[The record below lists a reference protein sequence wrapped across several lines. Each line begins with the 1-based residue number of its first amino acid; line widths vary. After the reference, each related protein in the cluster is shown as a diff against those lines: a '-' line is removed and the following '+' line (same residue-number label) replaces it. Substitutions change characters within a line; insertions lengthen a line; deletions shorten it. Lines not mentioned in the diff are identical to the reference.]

1 MGLTDMR
8 GAPVSTTNRQSL
20 EGLESAFGLCQGFFG
35 DPYEA
40 INEVL
45 AEDPDFIMGHCFR
58 AGMIMASSEKG
69 AEPDLQESVEAVESR
84 INQANDRE
92 RGHAAAA
99 RAWLD
104 GNYHKATEV
113 YGDLLAQFPRDG
125 IALQCAHLCDFLLGQ
140 SQMLRDRIARVLPEW
155 DESVPGYGY
164 LHGMHAFGLEEMGE
178 YGRAEESGR
187 KAVELNRG
195 DTWAVHAVA
204 HVMEMQGRLDDGVVW
219 LTSRTDDWAPDNGF
233 AFHNWWHLS
242 LYHFD
247 IGQLQEVFRI
257 YDEHIRPE
265 PSEVVME
272 LVDASALL
280 WRLYLQGVDVGKRW
294 ADVADS
300 FEPMKED
307 GYYVFNDL
315 HAMMAFVADGRTS
328 SAAKVMASVRRAADG
343 KGSNAAM
350 TRDVGLP
357 ACEAIEAF
365 GNGDYATTV
374 DRLLNLRP
382 IAHRFGGS
390 HAQRDVLSQTLI
402 EAALRDGQF
411 RLAKSLANE
420 RTVWKSTSP
429 LGWSYKSRA
438 KEGLVQDSPGQVAC
452 A

>member
-1 MGLTDMR
+1 MGLKDKR
-8 GAPVSTTNRQSL
+8 GVPVSTTNQESL
-20 EGLESAFGLCQGFFG
+20 EGLEHAFGLFQGFFG

-45 AEDPDFIMGHCFR
+45 EKDPDFIMGHCFR

-69 AEPDLQESVEAVESR
+69 AVPDLRESVEAVEGR
-84 INQANDRE
+84 FDLANDRE
-92 RGHAAAA
+92 KGHAAAA

-104 GNYHKATEV
+104 GNFHRATEI
-113 YGDLLAQFPRDG
+113 YGDLLAAFPRDG

-140 SQMLRDRIARVLPEW
+140 SQMLRDRVSRVLPEW
-155 DESVPGYGY
+155 DENVPGFGY

-187 KAVELNRG
+187 KAVEMNPN
-195 DTWAVHAVA
+195 DTWAIHAVA
-204 HVMEMQGRLDDGVVW
+204 HVMEMQGRLDEGVDW
-219 LTSRTDDWAPDNGF
+219 LTTRTDDWSPDNGF

-242 LYHFD
+242 LYHLD
-247 IGQLQEVFRI
+247 VGQLQDVMRI
-257 YDEHIRPE
+257 YDEHIRPA
-265 PSEVVME
+265 PSEVAME

-280 WRLYLQGVDVGKRW
+280 WRLYLQGVDVGRRW
-294 ADVADS
+294 ADIADT

-307 GYYVFNDL
+307 AYYVFNDM
-315 HAMMAFVADGRTS
+315 HAMMAFVADDRPG
-328 SAAKVMASVRRAADG
+328 SADRVMASVRRAAEAKD
-343 KGSNAAM
+343 SNGAM

-365 GNGDYATTV
+365 GKGDYETTV
-374 DRLLNLRP
+374 ERLLNLRP

-390 HAQRDVLSQTLI
+390 HAQRDILSQTLI

-411 RLAKSLANE
+411 KLAKSLANE
-420 RTVWKSTSP
+420 RTVWKPTSP
-429 LGWSYKSRA
+429 LGWKYEARA
-438 KEGLVQDSPGQVAC
+438 KAGLIQRSSGRA